1 MRRWII
7 SAVLTL
13 SMVGIVA
20 GSTPASAQG
29 ITRSVVITRDSKIGG
44 KQVSKGDYEIKFV
57 EGKDGELVL
66 LKGKQEV
73 SKASYK
79 VTKLAQPAANSAV
92 AYNST
97 ADGAYAVKRIEFK
110 GKSEALVLE

>member
-1 MRRWII
+1 MRRII
-7 SAVLTL
+7 SAALML
-13 SMVGIVA
+13 ALFAMVA
-20 GSTPASAQG
+20 GAKPASAQE
-29 ITRSVVITRDSKIGG
+29 ITRSVVITRDSKVGG

-66 LKGKQEV
+66 LKGKQEI

-79 VTKLAQPAANSAV
+79 VTKLSQPAPNSAI
-92 AYNST
+92 AYNATS
-97 ADGAYAVKRIEFK
+97 DGAYTVKRIEFK

>member
-1 MRRWII
+1 MRKWII
-7 SAVLTL
+7 SAALTL
-13 SMVGIVA
+13 SLVGIVA
-20 GSTPASAQG
+20 GAPAASAQE
-29 ITRSVVITRDSKIGG
+29 ITRSVVITRDSKVGG
-44 KQVSKGDYEIKFV
+44 KQISKGDYEIKFV

-66 LKGKQEV
+66 MKGKQEV
-73 SKASYK
+73 SKANYK

-97 ADGAYAVKRIEFK
+97 SDGAYAVKRIEFK